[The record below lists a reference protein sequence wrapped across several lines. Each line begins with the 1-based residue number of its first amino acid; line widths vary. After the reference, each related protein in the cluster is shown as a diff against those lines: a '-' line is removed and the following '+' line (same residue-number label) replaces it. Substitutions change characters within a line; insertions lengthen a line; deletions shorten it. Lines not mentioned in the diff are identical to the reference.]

1 MKKMKKNILERIA
14 ATKRIEVEA
23 LKKSVATEKMRE
35 AAGEV
40 KRVALSLRDSV
51 RDREVGIIAEHK
63 RRSPSKGEI
72 APMSDVAYIAETYA
86 MNGAAGMSVLTDTPY
101 FGGALADLAVASSL
115 VTMPLLRKDFTI
127 SEYQIAQARIY
138 GASAILLIA
147 AVLTADE
154 MQRFTD
160 YAHSLG
166 LEVLVEVHN
175 AAELDKLPDGADM
188 VGVNNRDLTTFRTDP
203 ALSLHIAS
211 ILPDK
216 VVKVAESGLTSM
228 DEVRRL
234 RDAGYRG
241 FLIGETFMR
250 HDNPADALKRFI
262 DGTLQI

>member
-101 FGGALADLAVASSL
+101 FGGSLTDLTVARTTAPWL
-115 VTMPLLRKDFTI
+115 PILRKEFIIDEFQL
-127 SEYQIAQARIY
+127 YQARIA
-138 GASAILLIA
+138 GADAVLLI
-147 AVLTADE
+147 VSMIDADLLSRLNGE
-154 MQRFTD
+154 
-160 YAHSLG
+160 AHALG
-166 LEVLVEVHN
+166 LQTLVEIHS
-175 AAELDKLPDGADM
+175 AEELKSLPGDADL
-188 VGVNNRDLTTFRTDP
+188 VGINNRDLTSFSTDISNSERFIKSLP
-203 ALSLHIAS
+203 AEM
-211 ILPDK
+211 
-216 VVKVAESGLTSM
+216 VKIAESGIKRPSDL
-228 DEVRRL
+228 RRL
-234 RDAGYRG
+234 KEAGFDG
-241 FLIGETFMR
+241 FLIGE
-250 HDNPADALKRFI
+250 ALMSAPEPGVRLEDFI
-262 DGTLQI
+262 AAGL